1 MFMIHKKFKI
11 IPKSFSSTCFKSRNR
26 CGHFHTSMFGHF
38 CEVRAVCY
46 AGQSHQ
52 VLTFPSSKA
61 SFSLTNAEPTASV
74 SLEAA
79 VTGGQIS
86 LLNTQFQNSYGSK
99 NSDNFVILFVK
110 RATNLPQSKKCL
122 SALQPSQVY
131 FDWWQLAGFNKPQRY
146 ARPQGSLTGVF
157 I

>member
-11 IPKSFSSTCFKSRNR
+11 IPKFFLSTWTCFQSRNK
-26 CGHFHTSMFGHF
+26 FHVFIHICLASF
-38 CEVRAVCY
+38 VRS
-46 AGQSHQ
+46 GQSHQ

-86 LLNTQFQNSYGSK
+86 QLNTQVQNSYGAK